1 MDTLGSLYQSAQ
13 AAPAAVEIVYQR
25 LRLALS
31 RRLGTPLNAKLP
43 ALCAASEERL
53 GWPADTLFHTLSDA
67 ERAMRDINLENGEA
81 LDLVRSLH
89 GYLQRLE
96 YSAETRGRGTFMEMS
111 VADLASHVR
120 REFAKIIVGQ
130 NEALDQ
136 LLLVILARG
145 HALVEGVPG
154 LAKTLAVK
162 SLAHIFHLRFQRV
175 QCTPDLIPA
184 DILGGNISAPAAGT
198 FRIHR
203 GPIFTDLLLVDEI
216 NRMPPRTQSA
226 LLEAMEELQVT
237 MDGPTHPLPR
247 TFTVF
252 ATQNPVEFE
261 GAYPLP
267 EAQLDRFLM
276 KIRVEYPQVTQ
287 ETEILARYQ
296 DGFEARS
303 FERVQIDPLPED
315 ALQSAREECARV
327 RVEPKL
333 LDYIV
338 SIVRATRNSPAV
350 SLGASPRAAISLML
364 VGKAIAAIEGR
375 DFLIPDNV
383 KFAAPP
389 ILRHRMLLKPE
400 ADLEGITPDQVVA
413 EVLAGTA
420 VPQ

>member
-1 MDTLGSLYQSAQ
+1 
-13 AAPAAVEIVYQR
+13 
-25 LRLALS
+25 
-31 RRLGTPLNAKLP
+31 
-43 ALCAASEERL
+43 
-53 GWPADTLFHTLSDA
+53 
-67 ERAMRDINLENGEA
+67 
-81 LDLVRSLH
+81 
-89 GYLQRLE
+89 
-96 YSAETRGRGTFMEMS
+96 MEMS
-111 VADLASHVR
+111 AADLAAHVR
-120 REFAKIIVGQ
+120 REFSKIIVGQ
-130 NEALDQ
+130 TDAVDQ
-136 LLLVILARG
+136 LLLVVLARG

-162 SLAHIFHLRFQRV
+162 SLAHIFRLQFQRV

-184 DILGGNISAPAAGT
+184 DILGGNIFEPSAGS

-203 GPIFTDLLLVDEI
+203 GPIFTDMLLVDEI

-237 MDGPTHPLPR
+237 IDGTSHPLPR

-261 GAYPLP
+261 GTYPLP

-276 KIRVEYPQVTQ
+276 KIRVDYPQPAQ
-287 ETEILARYQ
+287 EAEILSRYQ
-296 DGFEARS
+296 DGFEARA
-303 FERVQIDPLPED
+303 FERVQVEAVPEN
-315 ALQSAREECARV
+315 ALQSAREEAGRV

-364 VGKAIAAIEGR
+364 VAKAIAAIEGR
-375 DFLIPDNV
+375 DFLIPDDV
-383 KFAAPP
+383 KTTAAP

-400 ADLEGITPDQVVA
+400 ADLEGITPDQIVT
-413 EVLAGTA
+413 EVLASTA